1 MMLLGKQAKGEQG
14 ERRYRLLTGNLVLFV
29 VAISLVPL
37 LITGAIILYQFR
49 DAYQAKVLDHLEE
62 LVQKH
67 SQNIDS
73 FLTDRLGDI
82 RVLARAST
90 LQELKNSEFLRR
102 RLEILREEYGGAFVD
117 LGLVNAHGVQVAY
130 AGPFNLAQADY
141 SKAKWFEKTLAGE
154 HYISDVFTGLRG
166 TPHFIVAVKKGCDS
180 NCFIL
185 RATIDFE
192 HFNALVENIR
202 IGETGF
208 AFILNREGR
217 FQTKPPY
224 EVAVQ
229 REPYAKLLA
238 GSREPGRT
246 QVMTLADSLGRE
258 FIFAVAPL
266 KKGDWLLCLQQQADD
281 AFSNLNRAVHL
292 AWLLFAA
299 IGAAVVLVGY
309 LVSRRMVAR
318 IARADLARAA
328 MSDKVIETGRLASI
342 GELAAGIAHEI
353 NNPVAIMVEEA
364 GWIQDLLDEDDCRSE
379 ENLKEIE
386 RAMQQIRIQG
396 GRCKE
401 ITHKLLSFARKTD
414 PTEQEIDLNE
424 LVSEVMGLLSQKIRY
439 ANVEIKTDLAAGL
452 PVIKASPS
460 EMQQVLL
467 NLLNNAV
474 DAMGQEGG
482 TISVGTGRMS
492 DGKVSITVTDTGMGI
507 ADANLARI
515 FDPFYTTKPV
525 GQGTGLGLSIV
536 YGIINKLGGD
546 ISVRSRKGEGTTFT
560 IFMPTADTDIQPND
574 DQLKNRDASA
584 VGALGPDLGKGGS
597 N

>member
-1 MMLLGKQAKGEQG
+1 MVLLGKLAKGEQG

-29 VAISLVPL
+29 VATSLIPL
-37 LITGAIILYQFR
+37 LITGAIILYKFR

-82 RVLARAST
+82 RVLTRASAVEQ
-90 LQELKNSEFLRR
+90 LRNPEFLRR

-117 LGLVNAHGVQVAY
+117 LGLVDSNGVQVAY
-130 AGPFNLAQADY
+130 AGPFNLSRADY
-141 SKAKWFEKTLAGE
+141 SGSKWFEKTLAGE

-166 TPHFIVAVKKGCDS
+166 TPHFIVAVTRGWDTD
-180 NCFIL
+180 CFIL

-208 AFILNREGR
+208 AYILNREGR

-224 EVAVQ
+224 EVALQ
-229 REPYAKLLA
+229 REPYAKILA
-238 GSREPGRT
+238 GSRDLEHS
-246 QVMTLADSLGRE
+246 QVMTRADPMGRE
-258 FIFAVAPL
+258 FIFAVSPL
-266 KKGDWLLCLQQQADD
+266 KKGDWLLCLQQQAND
-281 AFSNLNRAVHL
+281 AFSNLNRAVQL
-292 AWLLFAA
+292 AWLLFAV
-299 IGAAVVLVGY
+299 IGAAVIVVGY
-309 LVSRRMVAR
+309 LVSRRMVAHIALADR
-318 IARADLARAA
+318 ARAV

-364 GWIQDLLDEDDCRSE
+364 GWIQDLLDEGQCHTP
-379 ENLKEIE
+379 ENIKEIE
-386 RAMQQIRIQG
+386 RAMQQIRTQG

-414 PTEQEIDLNE
+414 PTEQEINLNE

-439 ANVEIKTDLAAGL
+439 ANVEIKTDLAAGV

-460 EMQQVLL
+460 EMQQVFL

-474 DAMGQEGG
+474 DAMGPEGG
-482 TISVGTGRMS
+482 SISVATAGMTNGQ
-492 DGKVSITVTDTGMGI
+492 VSITITDTGMGI

-536 YGIINKLGGD
+536 YGIIKKLGGE

-560 IFMPTADTDIQPND
+560 IFMPA
-574 DQLKNRDASA
+574 ASA
-584 VGALGPDLGKGGS
+584 AISPTDDATKKKDETAAGDSGPGVQKGGS
-597 N
+597 K

>member
-1 MMLLGKQAKGEQG
+1 MMLMGKLATGEQG

-29 VAISLVPL
+29 VATSLLPL
-37 LITGAIILYQFR
+37 LITGAIILYKFH

-90 LQELKNSEFLRR
+90 LDELKNSEFLRR
-102 RLEILREEYGGAFVD
+102 KLEILREEYGGAFVD
-117 LGLVNAHGVQVAY
+117 LGLVNAQGEQVAY
-130 AGPFNLAQADY
+130 AGPFNLAKADY
-141 SKAKWFEKTLAGE
+141 SGAKWFEKTLSGE
-154 HYISDVFTGLRG
+154 HYISDVFAGLRG
-166 TPHFIVAVKKGCDS
+166 TPHFIVAVKRGCAK
-180 NCFIL
+180 NCFVL

-202 IGETGF
+202 IGATGF
-208 AFILNREGR
+208 AFILNREGK

-229 REPYAKLLA
+229 REPYAKLLT

-246 QVMTLADSLGRE
+246 QVMTRADSLGRE

-281 AFSNLNRAVHL
+281 AFSNLNRTVQL
-292 AWLLFAA
+292 AWILFAV
-299 IGAAVVLVGY
+299 IGAAVVLIGY
-309 LVSRRMVAR
+309 IVSKRMVAHV
-318 IARADLARAA
+318 AQADRARAA

-364 GWIQDLLDEDDCRSE
+364 GWIQDLLDEGECHTD
-379 ENLKEIE
+379 ENIKEIE
-386 RAMQQIRIQG
+386 RAMKQIRTQG

-414 PTEQEIDLNE
+414 PTEREIDLNE

-452 PVIKASPS
+452 PIIKASPS
-460 EMQQVLL
+460 EMQQVFL

-474 DAMGQEGG
+474 DAMGPEGG
-482 TISVGTGRMS
+482 SIKVATSRME
-492 DGKVSITVTDTGMGI
+492 DGQIAVTVTDTGMGI
-507 ADANLARI
+507 AEANLARI

-536 YGIINKLGGD
+536 YGIIKKLGGD
-546 ISVRSRKGEGTTFT
+546 ISVRSRKGEGTSFKV
-560 IFMPTADTDIQPND
+560 FMPAADANSKPEE
-574 DQLKNRDASA
+574 DQSKTKDSSA
-584 VGALGPDLGKGGS
+584 AGGLGPGVEKGGS
-597 N
+597 K